1 MNDLLAH
8 PAAELFPL
16 MEAKRYAELAADI
29 AEYGLREPIVTFE
42 GKILDGRNRYRAC
55 GETGIEP
62 RFIEAI
68 GDPYAFVWS
77 LNGQR
82 RDLLDDQRSLIWLYV
97 NEASAEW
104 RAAQEAIREE
114 GDRKRSEAMV
124 GKRNAAKDK
133 PEIVVPQL
141 VAPPIQPER
150 SSAVAA
156 KAAGTN
162 RGSVERMSKLK
173 RRRPDLADKVRDGG
187 MKPTAALRRMKKDE
201 VKAKVA
207 ALPDEIF
214 RVLYVDP
221 PWQYSDERAGLGAGE
236 GQKDRASTAAGDHYP
251 TMPKADICALNVKS
265 LAAPDAVLFCWATF
279 PLLPDALEVV
289 QAWGFKYKTAFVWDK
304 GRGTF
309 GHYHTAEAELL
320 LVCTRGSC
328 TPDIDA
334 KEKQVQR
341 WPRGAHSRKP
351 LEAVAMIDRLYP
363 HGPRIELFCRG
374 EPPAGWVGWGAELA
388 AAGEAA

>member
-1 MNDLLAH
+1 MSDLVAH
-8 PAAELFPL
+8 PAADMFPL
-16 MEAKRYAELAADI
+16 LEVKRYAALFDDI
-29 AEYGLREPIVTFE
+29 QEYGLREPIVLYE
-42 GKILDGRNRYRAC
+42 GKILDGRNRYRVC
-55 GETGIEP
+55 RELGIEP
-62 RFIEAI
+62 RFVDAI

-77 LNGQR
+77 TNGQR
-82 RDLLDDQRSLIWLYV
+82 RDLVDDQRSLIWLYV
-97 NEASAEW
+97 NDASVEW
-104 RAAQEAIREE
+104 RATQDAVRAE
-114 GDRKRSEAMV
+114 GDRKRSETQKGIPKAER
-124 GKRNAAKDK
+124 GATDSGPTFRDYEAK
-133 PEIVVPQL
+133 
-141 VAPPIQPER
+141 A
-150 SSAVAA
+150 SAVAA

-162 RGSVERMSKLK
+162 RGSVERMSTLR
-173 RRRPDLADKVRDGG
+173 RRRPDLAVKVRSGE
-187 MKPTAALRRMKKDE
+187 MKPTAAMREMKKAE

-207 ALPDEIF
+207 ELPAGTHRII
-214 RVLYVDP
+214 YADP

-236 GQKDRASTAAGDHYP
+236 GQKDRASTAARDHYP
-251 TMPKADICALNVKS
+251 TMPTSEICALDVVS
-265 LAAPDAVLFCWATF
+265 LAASDAVLFCWATF

-388 AAGEAA
+388 AAEHAA